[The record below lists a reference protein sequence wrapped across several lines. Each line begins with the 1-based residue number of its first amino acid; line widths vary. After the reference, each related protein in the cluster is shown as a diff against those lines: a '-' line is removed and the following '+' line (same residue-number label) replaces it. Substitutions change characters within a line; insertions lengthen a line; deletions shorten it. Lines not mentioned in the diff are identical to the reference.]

1 MYKHIPEDIHVKALN
16 EALTLSNVEAIAEKY
31 GISDQTIRRKYKLI
45 LSLTPSLIWLS
56 PKNISSVNEFW

>member
-45 LSLTPSLIWLS
+45 LSLTPSLSLAFSQKHI
-56 PKNISSVNEFW
+56 FCQ